1 MLAIICS
8 TCSIQVSSGLNES
21 TLDRDL
27 ERPSLAEEGR
37 DLERPLRDFLFN
49 VLPSPPLSGE
59 KRLALLGR
67 MGLCSPVEREFERG
81 GSPSLSVSPFVNR
94 MAYIA
99 SQITNT
105 CMGTMI

>member
-81 GSPSLSVSPFVNR
+81 GSPSLSVSPFENR
-94 MAYIA
+94 IAYIA

-105 CMGTMI
+105 CMGTVI